1 MEFHTRLR
9 ELCKKY
15 ADEAYTVTTTQEK
28 AFRVATQM
36 KILKELVEQSADMT
50 YVIEPRFIDIGQAS
64 RTIGVTVKLKS
75 TLSESILLEAFGICS
90 RYTYTLESKV
100 KDATTEVAQ
109 TIALG
114 KALSLLGINAS
125 EASST
130 YTKDEMTIFE
140 KTNQKID
147 PVALK
152 TKAAALVSELDEDLK
167 KRMRIANMGLDAVL
181 DLVDVNETTVEQL
194 TKRVL
199 AFLEI
204 PKSAPQTNV
213 K

>member
-1 MEFHTRLR
+1 MEFHTKLR

-15 ADEAYTVTTTQEK
+15 ADEAYMVSTTQEK
-28 AFRVATQM
+28 AFRVSTQL
-36 KILKELVEQSADMT
+36 KILRELVEQSADMS
-50 YVIEPRFIDIGQAS
+50 YAIEPRFIDIGQAQ
-64 RTIGVTVKLKS
+64 RTVGLSVKLKS
-75 TLSESILLEAFGICS
+75 TLSGDTLLEGFGICS

-114 KALSLLGINAS
+114 KALSLMGINAS
-125 EASST
+125 EASAT

-152 TKAAALVSELDEDLK
+152 TKAASLVSELDEDLK

-199 AFLEI
+199 AFLEV
-204 PKSAPQTNV
+204 PKSTPQSDV